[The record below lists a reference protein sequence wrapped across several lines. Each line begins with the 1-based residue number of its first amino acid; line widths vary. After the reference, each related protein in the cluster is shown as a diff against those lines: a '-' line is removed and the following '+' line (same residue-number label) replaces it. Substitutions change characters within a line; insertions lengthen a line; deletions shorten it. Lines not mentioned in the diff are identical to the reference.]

1 MKYRIT
7 RTSSWWVRTEPPCKH
22 AYEEGGIDKYGEMIW
37 FVDIESLEDLHNLI
51 NEVGHAIILDD
62 TSIEIYD
69 DFRE

>member
-7 RTSSWWVRTEPPCKH
+7 RTSSRWVRTEPPCKH
-22 AYEEGGIDKYGEMIW
+22 AYEEGGIDEYGEMIW

-51 NEVGHAIILDD
+51 NDVGHAVILDD

>member
-7 RTSSWWVRTEPPCKH
+7 RTSSRWRCTEPPCKQ

-37 FVDIESLEDLHNLI
+37 FVDIESLEDLHSLI
-51 NEVGHAIILDD
+51 NEVGAAIILDD
-62 TSIEIYD
+62 TSVEIYD

>member
-7 RTSSWWVRTEPPCKH
+7 RTSAFKSTEPPCKQ
-22 AYEEGGIDKYGEMIW
+22 AYEEGGIDKYGGMIW

-51 NEVGHAIILDD
+51 NEVGSAIILDD
-62 TSIEIYD
+62 TSVEIYD